1 MNNKSKTLLCSSLL
15 VLCPMMAEAAEVTL
29 KAVSAFGQDTYF
41 NQRFAQFVD
50 KVNAEGKGVLQ
61 INVVGGPEAIPPFEI
76 GNAVRSGIVDI
87 ANTTGV
93 FHANMVPET
102 LAMTLTNKSMAELRS
117 NGGYEL
123 MDKLHRDKANMVWLA
138 RLSDG
143 IQYHVYTNKPVDSAD
158 FSGLKLRS
166 VPVYRPFF
174 QALDAT
180 PLQVAPGEVFTA
192 LERGVVDGYGWPA
205 TGIFDLGWQE
215 KTAYRVEPGF
225 YNVEISLFMNQK
237 SWAKLDDTQREFLNK
252 QVAWVESLNAK
263 AAQNADI
270 EKQKQAEAGIQAIEL
285 DAEQGARFQQL
296 SQQAGWQ
303 ALEQISPDQ
312 VSALKAHFGS

>member
-1 MNNKSKTLLCSSLL
+1 MNNKSKKLLCSSLV

-50 KVNAEGKGVLQ
+50 KVNTEGKGILQ

-76 GNAVRSGIVDI
+76 GSAVRSGIVDI

-102 LAMTLTNKSMAELRS
+102 LAMTLTNKSMDELRS
-117 NGGYEL
+117 NGGYDL

-143 IQYHVYTNKPVDSAD
+143 IQYHVYTNKEVDSTD

-225 YNVEISLFMNQK
+225 YNVEISLFMNQD
-237 SWAKLDDTQREFLNK
+237 SWAKLDEDQRTFLN
-252 QVAWVESLNAK
+252 QQIAWVESLNAQAVK
-263 AAQNADI
+263 DAEG
-270 EKQKQAEAGIQAIEL
+270 EKLKQAEAGIQAIEL
-285 DAEQGARFQQL
+285 TPEDGARFQEL
-296 SQQAGWQ
+296 SRQAGWQ